1 MAKFSRANIS
11 HPALLGLLVLAFAGI
26 LTYAIVSYSE
36 LDNATD
42 AGLPVIPPRAVH
54 SEAQAI
60 ANQSDNQLTQ
70 LQQQSSGDDVASIE
84 RDLNATIL
92 SGLDAETGTVL
103 NELQGL

>member
-1 MAKFSRANIS
+1 MAKLSRANIS

-36 LDNATD
+36 FENGTD
-42 AGLPVIPPRAVH
+42 MNLPVISPPALH
-54 SEAQAI
+54 PEAQAI
-60 ANQSDNQLTQ
+60 VSRPDSRLTQ

-92 SGLDAETGTVL
+92 SDLDAETGTVL

>member
-1 MAKFSRANIS
+1 MAKISRANLG

-26 LTYAIVSYSE
+26 LTYVIVSYAE
-36 LDNATD
+36 LENGTD
-42 AGLPVIPPRAVH
+42 AGLPVIPPRAAH

-60 ANQSDNQLTQ
+60 AKQPDNQLTE
-70 LQQQSSGDDVASIE
+70 LEQQSSGDDVSSIE